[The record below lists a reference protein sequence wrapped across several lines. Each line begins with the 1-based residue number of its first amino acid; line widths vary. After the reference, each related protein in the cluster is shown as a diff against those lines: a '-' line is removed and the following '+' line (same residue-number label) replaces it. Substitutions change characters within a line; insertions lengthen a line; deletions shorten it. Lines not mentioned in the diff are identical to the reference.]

1 MRILVNCLGKT
12 EMREINET
20 MLIGD
25 LLKDMQ
31 IQNQLPE
38 SSYLVNNGATLPLS
52 EEIGQILSNNSVLDV
67 AIEIRGGGKKGGK
80 KRKAYTTPKK
90 NKHKRVNVKKA
101 ALSYFAIE
109 NDGTVKRVKK
119 RSMQVGCKHRGI
131 FMANHWNRYYCGYSH
146 LTLMK
151 KDAPKEEPKRVK
163 KAAAVEEK
171 KDDKKKGKGKKK

>member
-1 MRILVNCLGKT
+1 MRIFVNCFGITQIKEVSQNLTVEQFLNELKT
-12 EMREINET
+12 EEN
-20 MLIGD
+20 
-25 LLKDMQ
+25 
-31 IQNQLPE
+31 LPFN
-38 SSYLVNNGATLPLS
+38 SYLVSEGTALPN
-52 EEIGQILSNNSVLDV
+52 EEMISDLLNDNSNVNV
-67 AIEIRGGGKKGGK
+67 AIELRGGGKKGGK